1 MEFSA
6 QFKRTLEETILQSG
20 SSLLLLP
27 LVRGTP
33 SSSWK
38 EGHAAAAQED
48 QDPQTM
54 SNTTTAASLSK
65 GEAVASSLTNGVGS
79 AKRCI
84 VSVSYFAHYTEEVSH
99 M

>member
-1 MEFSA
+1 MA
-6 QFKRTLEETILQSG
+6 AVVLP
-20 SSLLLLP
+20 LLLLP

-65 GEAVASSLTNGVGS
+65 GEAVASSLANGVGS

-84 VSVSYFAHYTEEVSH
+84 VSVAYFAHYTEEVSH